1 MLNSYAMDF
10 IIDYNNGIDTRITNI
25 MIGGTIQK
33 FFFVGDKPDTV
44 ITKYERLTGMPTVPP
59 LWAFG
64 W

>member
-1 MLNSYAMDF
+1 
-10 IIDYNNGIDTRITNI
+10 

-33 FFFVGDKPDTV
+33 FFFRGNKPDEV

>member
-10 IIDYNNGIDTRITNI
+10 LLDFNKGIDTRITNI

-33 FFFVGDKPDTV
+33 YIFRGKKLDDL
-44 ITKYERLTGMPTVPP
+44 IIKYERLTGMPTVPP